1 MKAIRARMTKGLQ
14 KDSRLEACDN
24 SGAKI
29 VKIILVKGYK
39 GVRGRCALAGIGDL
53 VLVSVVSGRPD
64 MRKQAVPAVIVR
76 QKRSYRRPDGTRIAF
91 MDNAVVVLKDDK
103 GNPKGTLIK
112 GPIAKEVVERWSLI
126 GKIASVVV

>member
-1 MKAIRARMTKGLQ
+1 M
-14 KDSRLEACDN
+14 
-24 SGAKI
+24 
-29 VKIILVKGYK
+29 
-39 GVRGRCALAGIGDL
+39 RGRCALAGIGDL

-64 MRKQAVPAVIVR
+64 MRKQVVPAVIVR